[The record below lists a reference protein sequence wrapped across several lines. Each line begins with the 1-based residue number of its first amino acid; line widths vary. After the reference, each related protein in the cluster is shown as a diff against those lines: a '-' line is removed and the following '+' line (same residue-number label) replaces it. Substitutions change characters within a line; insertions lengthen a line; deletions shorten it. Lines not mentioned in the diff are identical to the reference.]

1 MAADGDQGGLTR
13 TASALHRFSTAFS
26 ATLRPAQ
33 PDGSPEALEAELA
46 KLSKRQLRQRATEA
60 GVSSSALKE
69 AQAGPTPK
77 ASAIELILTASQAV
91 PMEQPMANAP

>member
-1 MAADGDQGGLTR
+1 MQPQVQMQAV
-13 TASALHRFSTAFS
+13 
-26 ATLRPAQ
+26 ATTGQVVTKGQPV
-33 PDGSPEALEAELA
+33 PDGSPAALLEAELA

-60 GVSSSALKE
+60 GVSSSALKD

-77 ASAIELILTASQAV
+77 ASTIELILTASQAV